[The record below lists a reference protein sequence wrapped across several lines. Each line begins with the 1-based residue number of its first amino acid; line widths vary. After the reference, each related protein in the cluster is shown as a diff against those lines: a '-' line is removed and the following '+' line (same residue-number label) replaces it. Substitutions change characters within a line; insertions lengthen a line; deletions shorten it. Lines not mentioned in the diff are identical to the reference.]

1 MLRALYILGDE
12 ARERIYG
19 PEERAQI
26 AGLVDVCAA
35 MQTRASIAAVPELL
49 ADVELIFS
57 GWGGPR
63 LDADFLALTP
73 KLQVVFYGAGS
84 VRSIVT
90 DAFWHSGA
98 QIISAA
104 SANAAFTGDFAYAQ
118 ILLSL
123 KRAWHFALTMRD
135 SAARAQKHRRAPGLY
150 GSVVGL
156 VSLGKVAQRV
166 ASLLQRHELRVIVWD
181 PYVTPD
187 AAAQYGVTRVD
198 SLEQL
203 FREAN
208 VVSLHTPLLDETRG
222 LIRGEHLRAMQP
234 GATFINT
241 SRGAIVREDEL
252 VAALRDRPD
261 LFALL
266 DVTSPEPPLPDSPLY
281 TLPNLLLTPHIA
293 GALGQE
299 CRSLGRSMLAELRRY
314 LRGEPL
320 QHAIT
325 RGDFERMA

>member
-1 MLRALYILGDE
+1 MRRALYILGED

-19 PEERAQI
+19 PEESAQI
-26 AGLVDVCAA
+26 AGLVDLCAGP
-35 MQTRASIAAVPELL
+35 QTRASIAAVPELL

-63 LDADFLALTP
+63 LDADFLALAP
-73 KLQVVFYGAGS
+73 ELKVVFYGAGS
-84 VRSIVT
+84 LRSIMT
-90 DAFWHSGA
+90 DAFWQSGV
-98 QIISAA
+98 QITSAA
-104 SANAAFTGDFAYAQ
+104 AANAVFTGDFAYAQ

-135 SAARAQKHRRAPGLY
+135 SAARAQKHRQAPGLY
-150 GSVVGL
+150 GSAVGL

-166 ASLLQRHELRVIVWD
+166 ASLLQRHDLRVIAWD
-181 PYVTPD
+181 PYVDPEV
-187 AAAQYGVTRVD
+187 AARHGVTLVD

-203 FREAN
+203 FGESH

-234 GATFINT
+234 GASFINT

-261 LFALL
+261 LCALL
-266 DVTSPEPPLPDSPLY
+266 DVTSPEPPPPDSPLFS
-281 TLPNLLLTPHIA
+281 LPNLLLTPHIA
-293 GALGQE
+293 GALGPE

-314 LRGEPL
+314 LRGEAL

-325 RGDFERMA
+325 HSDFERMA